1 LTLKRG
7 GEEIVFLH
15 LGEEKSVRHSDIIGI
30 FNYELIKKSKSTKKF
45 IDIMTYEGVLEKVS
59 KDKKIKSFVVAK
71 DKVFLSP
78 ISSTTLQKRILN
90 FLSQND

>member
-1 LTLKRG
+1 
-7 GEEIVFLH
+7 VFIH
-15 LGEEKSVRHSDIIGI
+15 LGEEKAILNRDLIGI
-30 FNYELIKKSKSTKKF
+30 FNYELIKKSKTAKEF
-45 IDIMTYEGVLEKVS
+45 IDIMAHDGVLEKVS

-90 FLSQND
+90 FTSQID